1 MRISLVAAHDSKME
15 EEFSM
20 FFSCFCYG
28 PEFARGILGNSHP
41 QTLRIRG
48 IRGVDFIGVSVAR
61 VWCVRGRPNTGNP
74 RADDVLKDLNFLDLS
89 GTYLDLCGPIWS
101 APSPECFKTM
111 FFKGR
116 IDRFWQLVWS
126 PTLVAPQTWVWTWV
140 WTWFCMAK

>member
-61 VWCVRGRPNTGNP
+61 VWCVRGRPNTENS
-74 RADDVLKDLNFLDLS
+74 RADDSMQDQKLDKNYGLETPRRSVFEEFVGWFLSRPL
-89 GTYLDLCGPIWS
+89 GLEFG
-101 APSPECFKTM
+101 AP
-111 FFKGR
+111 
-116 IDRFWQLVWS
+116 
-126 PTLVAPQTWVWTWV
+126 
-140 WTWFCMAK
+140 